1 MNQQRMFTRFGAFLL
16 CICLCLACMSASA
29 FRSDAEEAD
38 TRSPLPVS
46 YGKPYQIT
54 LSGCSPTSGW
64 TDTGKQLTDRAFGS
78 GRLTADDAG
87 NWTGYTSNGGNFTVQ
102 ILLDLG
108 MVYGNL
114 RHFTVSFLQNT
125 GEGIYFPGAVR
136 YEVSTDGKRFTSLG
150 EGECDCDLDADPY
163 CGLFNLTLQKDVE
176 ARYVR
181 ININGGAG
189 QSVFL
194 CEVIAEGRAQLTR
207 IGKQAAEGTE
217 YTDEQGVVY
226 TLQNGEAV
234 VTGYRD
240 TALTSQDGTLL
251 PSDANF
257 SREGDYILGAGSKNP
272 VTVHA
277 EFIPQENINF
287 SRLSND
293 IRAIVIHNTATV
305 EESTTASLY
314 HGKLLRGNSDSS
326 WHYTVDDGGIIYHSV
341 PDEYAAWHAGS
352 DENYAS
358 IGIELCVNG
367 APTAGGTNFIF
378 KGEAYERWVEE
389 RFRKTI
395 ENTAVLV
402 AELLI
407 KYDLPESA
415 VLQHNDCSGKNCPQ
429 WMRYCSSDG
438 KYRREGD
445 LWIVLMD
452 RIHEYYTAL
461 SANAQAFTPAEH
473 VVLPEYLLFTGGISA
488 PVTKVAS
495 GAFAGKG
502 PVLRSIFL
510 PDTVTKVAPDAF
522 TDTASLEAVTVSP
535 SHPTLSLRG
544 AELYDKNGTLLF
556 SPKKTEETVP
566 SPREDSGLWVEEHD
580 GEYWLLG
587 LPGPCDAETLR
598 LLYGAEEL
606 RLYANAVG
614 TGAFVMADGAPMR
627 IVLQGDATGDG
638 AVGATDYMLTK
649 RTVLGSYHPAPIFA
663 RAMMITNGKTV
674 GAVDY
679 LILKRCVLGTFSMPK
694 PIRSN

>member
-1 MNQQRMFTRFGAFLL
+1 MNHKRLLVRAGAFLL
-16 CICLCLACMSASA
+16 FVCLCLSCLCASA
-29 FRSDAEEAD
+29 FRSRAEETDA
-38 TRSPLPVS
+38 RSPLPVS
-46 YGKPYQIT
+46 YGKPYT
-54 LSGCSPTSGW
+54 VSLSGCSPTDGW
-64 TDTGKQLTDRAFGS
+64 TDTGKQLTDHAFAS
-78 GRLTADDAG
+78 GRLTADDNG
-87 NWTGYTSNGGNFTVQ
+87 NWTGYTSDGGDFTVQ
-102 ILLDLG
+102 VLLDLG
-108 MVYGNL
+108 AVYGNL
-114 RHFTVSFLQNT
+114 RHFTVSFLQHT
-125 GEGIYFPGAVR
+125 AEGVYFPRSVG
-136 YEVSTDGKRFTSLG
+136 YEISADGKSFTSLG
-150 EGECDCDLDADPY
+150 EGECDCELDADPY
-163 CGLFNLTLQKDVE
+163 CGLFNLTLQSDVQ

-181 ININGGAG
+181 ITIRGGAG

-194 CEVIAEGRAQLTR
+194 CEVMAEGRAELTR
-207 IGKQAAEGTE
+207 IGEYAEEGKA
-217 YTDEQGVVY
+217 YTDRQGVVY
-226 TLQNGEAV
+226 TLQNGKAV

-240 TALTSQDGTLL
+240 TALTVPDGTLL

-257 SREGDYILGAGSKNP
+257 SREGEYILGAGSTNP

-277 EFIPQENINF
+277 EFLPQENINF

-305 EESTTASLY
+305 EPSTTAALY
-314 HGKLLRGNSDSS
+314 HGKLLRGTSDSS
-326 WHYTVDDGGIIYHSV
+326 WHYTVDDGGVIYHSV

-378 KGEAYERWVEE
+378 TGEVYERWVNEH
-389 RFRKTI
+389 FRKTI

-445 LWIVLMD
+445 LWVVLTE

-461 SANAQAFTPAEH
+461 SANAQAFTPADR
-473 VVLPEYLLFTGGISA
+473 VVLPEYLLFAGGISA
-488 PVTKVAS
+488 PVTEIGP

-502 PVLRSIFL
+502 PVLRSVSL
-510 PDTVTKVAPDAF
+510 PDTVTKVAADAF
-522 TDTASLEAVTVSP
+522 ADTPSLEAVIVSP
-535 SHPTLSLRG
+535 SHPTLTLKG
-544 AELYDKNGTLLF
+544 AELYDEHGTLLF
-556 SPKKTEETVP
+556 SPQEEDVIP
-566 SPREDSGLWVEEHD
+566 PAPREDSGLWVEEHD

-587 LPGPCDAETLR
+587 LSAPCNIEELR
-598 LLYGAEEL
+598 LLYGAEEMH
-606 RLYANAVG
+606 LYADAVG
-614 TGAFVMADGAPMR
+614 TGAFLRADGAAMR

-638 AVGATDYMLTK
+638 AVGATDYLMAK

-663 RAMMITNGKTV
+663 RAMMINDGKTV
-674 GAVDY
+674 GAMDY
-679 LILKRCVLGTFSMPK
+679 LQLKRHVLGTYTLPAPVK
-694 PIRSN
+694 QN